1 VTSTV
6 LLAAAIGPWLTF
18 LDWQRSLIAGLIIGL
33 GGFAGDVSI
42 SALKR
47 DLGVKDSGLTLPGH
61 GGVLDR
67 VGSLTYTAPLF
78 FHFVYY
84 CYC

>member
-1 VTSTV
+1 M
-6 LLAAAIGPWLTF
+6 GM
-18 LDWQRSLIAGLIIGL
+18 
-33 GGFAGDVSI
+33 

-47 DLGVKDSGLTLPGH
+47 DLNIKNFGATLPGH

-67 VGSLTYTAPLF
+67 VDSLIFTAPLF

-84 CYC
+84 HYGS